1 MEKIPGY
8 DEAVALTG
16 EYEALEPG
24 GYICKVVSAKVETSS
39 NGNEMLVIAFDVE
52 SGEHKGIYKRRFE
65 EAVKANNDP
74 NTKVK
79 WPNNGIHRIM
89 LNNEKAAGFLKGF
102 ITSIEAS
109 NPKFKWDWDEKK
121 LKDKLFGGIFGEEEY
136 EKNDGSI
143 GTSTKLRWIRSIDAI
158 EDGKYKIPDPK
169 RLNKSNSNNP
179 FNEVNDDD
187 DDLPF

>member
-1 MEKIPGY
+1 MEKIEGY
-8 DEAVALTG
+8 DEATALTG
-16 EYEALEPG
+16 EYEVLEPG
-24 GYICKVVSAKVETSS
+24 GYICKVISAKEETSQ
-39 NGNEMLVIAFDVE
+39 NGNKMLVVAFDIE
-52 SGEHKGIYKRRFE
+52 NGDHKGIYNRRYD
-65 EAVKANNDP
+65 EARKSNNDP
-74 NTKVK
+74 NTKIK

-136 EKNDGSI
+136 QKNDGTI
-143 GTSTKLRWIRSIDAI
+143 GSSTKLRWIRSIDAI
-158 EDGKYKIPDPK
+158 ADGKYKIPEPK
-169 RLNKSNSNNP
+169 RLNVQNNNP
-179 FNEVNDDD
+179 FNEVNNDD

>member
-1 MEKIPGY
+1 MEKIAGY

-16 EYEALEPG
+16 EYEVLEPE
-24 GYICKVVSAKVETSS
+24 GYICKVISAKVETSQ

-52 SGEHKGIYKRRFE
+52 TGEHKGIYKRRFD

-74 NTKVK
+74 NTKIK

-89 LNNEKAAGFLKGF
+89 LNNDKAAGFLKGF
-102 ITSIEAS
+102 MTSVESS
-109 NPKFKWDWDEKK
+109 NSNFKWDWDEKK

-143 GTSTKLRWIRSIDAI
+143 GTSTKLRWIRSVQAI

-169 RLNKSNSNNP
+169 KLNKSNVNSP
-179 FNEVNDDD
+179 FNEDDDD